1 MKSKKSIVLGERV
14 VNKNSINKGFR
25 FWLAF
30 YAGRFSAF
38 LCRLFRLSGT
48 SLPGVVALKLC
59 PQLLFYLGS
68 AYEKVIAVTGTNGKT
83 TTTNLISYYLQQAG
97 ETVVGNGEGANMI
110 SGVATAL
117 IKDCNL
123 LGTAQSRTVVLE
135 VDEGSVGKILPAVKP
150 DLIVVTNYFRDQL
163 DRYSELDQII
173 TLLRKTIDGLP
184 ETELLLNADDPLAV
198 AVGRGR
204 SAVRYYGVKGERDC
218 KEVEEN
224 EIREGGFCPD
234 CGELLAYNYYHYGQ
248 LGDYRCTKC
257 SFKRPEP
264 DFVALDVDD
273 SDLLHFSLYLQNKN
287 TGEQEPQKGSLD
299 LHSQLR
305 GFYNVYNILAAS
317 AAAVIIG
324 IPQQIIEASLP
335 DYSTATGRLEQFIYQ
350 GRPCTLALIKNPIG
364 VNEVIKTI
372 LPQEGKKAFLIAI
385 NDLAGD
391 GKDVSWLWDA
401 DFEKLN
407 QSMISKVVCSGR
419 RAAEMAVRLKYA
431 GLVTS
436 KIVIEPGCRESLEV
450 LGLQKVDQYY
460 ILASY
465 TSLFNYAKLLRKMG
479 KAVVNDAA
487 QGLPSL
493 S

>member
-1 MKSKKSIVLGERV
+1 MKSRKSIVLGERV

-48 SLPGVVALKLC
+48 SLPGAVALKIC
-59 PQLLFYLGS
+59 PQLLFDLAS
-68 AYEKVIAVTGTNGKT
+68 TYEKVIAVSGTNGKT
-83 TTTNLISYYLQQAG
+83 TTTNLITYFLRQAG
-97 ETVVGNGEGANMI
+97 ESVVGNAEGANMI
-110 SGVATAL
+110 SGVVTAL

-123 LGTAQSRTVVLE
+123 SGAAQSRIVVLE

-150 DLIVVTNYFRDQL
+150 DLVVVTNYFPDQL
-163 DRYSELDQII
+163 DRYSELEHII

-184 ETELLLNADDPLAV
+184 ETELLLNADDPFAV

-204 SAVRYYGVKGERDC
+204 SAVRYYGVKGEKDAQEL
-218 KEVEEN
+218 EVN
-224 EIREGGFCPD
+224 GVRQGGFCPE
-234 CGELLAYNYYHYGQ
+234 CGEMLTYNYYHYGQ
-248 LGDYRCTKC
+248 LGDYQCTRC

-264 DFVALDVDD
+264 DFVALNVDD
-273 SDLLHFSLYLQNKN
+273 SDLLQFSLYVQNKN
-287 TGEQEPQKGSLD
+287 TDQQEPPIEID
-299 LHSQLR
+299 LHAKLR

-317 AAAVIIG
+317 AAVMVTG
-324 IPQQIIEASLP
+324 VPKQIIKTSLP
-335 DYSTATGRLEQFIYQ
+335 DYATATGRLEQFIYQ

-401 DFEKLN
+401 DFEQLN

-450 LGLQKVDQYY
+450 LGLQKVDRYY

-465 TSLFNYAKLLRKMG
+465 TNLYEYAKLLRKMG
-479 KAVVNDAA
+479 KAVGENAD

>member
-1 MKSKKSIVLGERV
+1 MK
-14 VNKNSINKGFR
+14 KNSMSKGFR

-48 SLPGVVALKLC
+48 SLPGAVALRIY
-59 PQLLFYLGS
+59 PQLLFDLAS

-83 TTTNLISYYLQQAG
+83 TTTNLITYFLRQAG
-97 ETVVGNGEGANMI
+97 ESVVGNAEGANMI
-110 SGVATAL
+110 SGVVTAL
-117 IKDCNL
+117 IMDCNL
-123 LGTAQSRTVVLE
+123 LGAAQSRTVVLE

-150 DLIVVTNYFRDQL
+150 DLIVVTNYFPDQL
-163 DRYSELDQII
+163 DRYSELEHII
-173 TLLRKTIDGLP
+173 SLLRKTIDCLP
-184 ETELLLNADDPLAV
+184 ETELLLNADDPLAM

-204 SAVRYYGVKGERDC
+204 SAVRYYGVKGEKDA
-218 KEVEEN
+218 EELEEN
-224 EIREGGFCPD
+224 GVRQGGFCPE
-234 CGELLAYNYYHYGQ
+234 CGELLTYNYYHYGQ
-248 LGDYRCTKC
+248 LGDYQCPRC

-264 DFVALDVDD
+264 DFVALNVDD
-273 SDLLHFSLYLQNKN
+273 SDLLHFSLHVQNKN
-287 TGEQEPQKGSLD
+287 TGQQEHPIESID
-299 LHSQLR
+299 LHAKLR

-317 AAAVIIG
+317 AAAMITGVPKQMIKT
-324 IPQQIIEASLP
+324 SLP
-335 DYSTATGRLEQFIYQ
+335 DYATATGRLEQFIYQ
-350 GRPCTLALIKNPIG
+350 GRPCTLALIKNPVG
-364 VNEVIKTI
+364 VNEVMKTI

-419 RAAEMAVRLKYA
+419 RAADLAVRLKYA
-431 GLVTS
+431 GLTTS
-436 KIVIEPGCRESLEV
+436 KLVLEPGIRESLEV
-450 LGLQKVDQYY
+450 LGLQKADRYY

-465 TSLFNYAKLLRKMG
+465 TNLYEYAKLLRKMG
-479 KAVVNDAA
+479 KAVAKNAD
-487 QGLPSL
+487 QGLPSI

>member
-1 MKSKKSIVLGERV
+1 

-30 YAGRFSAF
+30 YAGRFSVF

-48 SLPGVVALKLC
+48 SLPGAVALRIC
-59 PQLLFYLGS
+59 PQLLFYLAS
-68 AYEKVIAVTGTNGKT
+68 AYEKIIAVTGTNGKT
-83 TTTNLISYYLQQAG
+83 TTTNLITYYLRQAG
-97 ETVVGNGEGANMI
+97 VPVIGNGEGANMI
-110 SGVATAL
+110 TGVVTAL
-117 IKDCNL
+117 IKDCNFF
-123 LGTAQSRTVVLE
+123 GAAQSRTVVLE

-163 DRYSELDQII
+163 DRYSELDHII
-173 TLLRKTIDGLP
+173 TLLRNTIDGLP
-184 ETELLLNADDPLAV
+184 ETELLLNADDPLVV

-204 SAVRYYGVKGERDC
+204 PAVRYYGVEVEKDC
-218 KEVEEN
+218 KEPEKN
-224 EIREGGFCPD
+224 EIREGGFCPE
-234 CGELLAYNYYHYGQ
+234 CGELLVYNYYHYGQ

-257 SFKRPEP
+257 SFKRPEA

-273 SDLLHFSLYLQNKN
+273 SDLLHFTLHVQNKN
-287 TGEQEPQKGSLD
+287 SSID

-317 AAAVIIG
+317 AAALIIS
-324 IPQQIIEASLP
+324 IPEQSIEASLP
-335 DYSTATGRLEQFIYQ
+335 DYSTATGRLEQFIYH
-350 GRPCTLALIKNPIG
+350 GRLCTLALIKNPIG
-364 VNEVIKTI
+364 VNEVMKTI

-407 QSMISKVVCSGR
+407 HPMISKVVCSGR

-431 GLVTS
+431 GLATS
-436 KIVIEPGCRESLEV
+436 KIVLEPGCRESLDV
-450 LGLQKVDQYY
+450 LGLQQVDQYY

-479 KAVVNDAA
+479 KAVAKDAD

>member
-1 MKSKKSIVLGERV
+1 M
-14 VNKNSINKGFR
+14 NKNSINKGFR

-30 YAGRFSAF
+30 YAGRLTAF
-38 LCRLFRLSGT
+38 ICRLFRLSGT
-48 SLPGVVALKLC
+48 SLPGAVALRIC
-59 PQLLFYLGS
+59 PQLLFYLAP

-83 TTTNLISYYLQQAG
+83 TTTNLISYFLRQAG
-97 ETVVGNGEGANMI
+97 VPVIGNGEGANMI
-110 SGVATAL
+110 NGVVTAL
-117 IKDCNL
+117 IKDCNFF
-123 LGTAQSRTVVLE
+123 GAAQSRTAVLE

-163 DRYSELDQII
+163 DRYSELDHII
-173 TLLRKTIDGLP
+173 ALLRKTIDHLP

-204 SAVRYYGVKGERDC
+204 TAVRYYGVAGERDC
-218 KEVEEN
+218 KELEEN

-234 CGELLAYNYYHYGQ
+234 CGELLTYDYYQYCQ

-264 DFVALDVDD
+264 DFLALDVDD

-287 TGEQEPQKGSLD
+287 TGEQEPQKGNLD

-317 AAAVIIG
+317 AAAMLIG
-324 IPQQIIEASLP
+324 VPQQIIERSLP

-350 GRPCTLALIKNPIG
+350 GRPCTLGLIKNPIG

-401 DFEKLN
+401 DFEKLD
-407 QSMISKVVCSGR
+407 QSMVSKVVCSGR
-419 RAAEMAVRLKYA
+419 RAAEIAVRLKYA
-431 GLVTS
+431 GFTAS
-436 KIVIEPGCRESLEV
+436 KIVLEPGCRESLDV
-450 LGLQKVDQYY
+450 LGLQKADQYY

-465 TSLFNYAKLLRKMG
+465 TSLFNYAKLLRKRG
-479 KAVVNDAA
+479 KAVAKNAD
-487 QGLPSL
+487 QSLPSL

>member
-1 MKSKKSIVLGERV
+1 M
-14 VNKNSINKGFR
+14 NKNSINKGLR

-30 YAGRFSAF
+30 YAGRLTAF

-48 SLPGVVALKLC
+48 SLPGAVALRIC
-59 PQLLFYLGS
+59 PQLLFYLAP

-83 TTTNLISYYLQQAG
+83 TTTNLISYFLRQAG
-97 ETVVGNGEGANMI
+97 VPVIGNGEGANMI
-110 SGVATAL
+110 NGVVTAL

-123 LGTAQSRTVVLE
+123 FGAAQSRTAVLE

-150 DLIVVTNYFRDQL
+150 DLIVVNNYFRDQL

-173 TLLRKTIDGLP
+173 TLLRKTIDRLP

-204 SAVRYYGVKGERDC
+204 TAVRYYGVEGERDR
-218 KEVEEN
+218 KGSEEN
-224 EIREGGFCPD
+224 EIRESSFCPD
-234 CGELLAYNYYHYGQ
+234 CGELLTYDYYHYSQ
-248 LGDYRCTKC
+248 LGDYRCTNC
-257 SFKRPEP
+257 SFKRPEA
-264 DFVALDVDD
+264 DFLALDVDN
-273 SDLLHFSLYLQNKN
+273 SDLLRFSLYVQNKN
-287 TGEQEPQKGSLD
+287 SGEQELKNGSID
-299 LHSQLR
+299 LYSQLR

-317 AAAVIIG
+317 AASLIIG
-324 IPQQIIEASLP
+324 IPKHIIEASLP

-364 VNEVIKTI
+364 VNEVMKTI
-372 LPQEGKKAFLIAI
+372 LPHEGKKAFLIAI

-401 DFEKLN
+401 DFEKLD
-407 QSMISKVVCSGR
+407 QPMISKVVCSGR

-431 GLVTS
+431 GLTTS
-436 KIVIEPGCRESLEV
+436 KFVLEPGCRESLDV

-479 KAVVNDAA
+479 KAVAKNAD